1 MAAEK
6 YGGGAICMTSEML
19 ELEEI
24 KKLLRKEPH
33 GLSILEISRKLGI
46 GRNVTAKYMSMLHAA
61 GQVEVRRVAAAK
73 LYTLAHRV
81 PVSALLGLTS
91 DLIVVLDRN
100 LCIVFANTAFCTE
113 FCPGRDEIV
122 GYPIEA
128 FLPDRPIRQQIT
140 EMIHAALRGQER
152 RCKLPWEV
160 DGHTMKFH
168 ATFIPIV
175 FEDGAPGVTVILED
189 VTREVEAMQDLRKAL
204 EEKDALIHA
213 IHFRMRNALQTVSSI
228 MHLQT
233 SHLTDPAARRA
244 VRATEQQILSLAL
257 AHEELHL
264 SQNLSRVRMAD
275 YIARLAGTL
284 FRTYNVPPEKIAWK
298 VRAPGVEMPLELAQF
313 TGFILT
319 ERIVNVI
326 QHAFPDG
333 MTGSMELAIDR
344 DHTGRYTITV
354 RDTGVGIPE
363 GMEIAAGTTPGLPSV
378 RYLVEQYLGGEISIR
393 GDGGTTVTIAF
404 NGEEP
409 HVPPLG
415 ATPAGER
422 T

>member
-1 MAAEK
+1 
-6 YGGGAICMTSEML
+6 MTDEIS

-24 KKLLRKEPH
+24 KELLRQEPH

-46 GRNVTAKYMSMLHAA
+46 GRNVAAKYMSMLHAA

-100 LCIVFANTAFCTE
+100 LCIVFANTAFRTE

-122 GYPIEA
+122 GRPVEA
-128 FLPDRPIRQQIT
+128 FLPDRPIPPKLT
-140 EMIHAALRGQER
+140 EMTLAALRGQEG
-152 RCKLPWEV
+152 RCELPWEV
-160 DGHTMKFH
+160 DGHTMELR

-189 VTREVEAMQDLRKAL
+189 VTREVEAVQNLRKAL
-204 EEKDALIHA
+204 EEKEALIHA
-213 IHFRMRNALQTVSSI
+213 VHYRMRNALQTVSSI

-233 SHLTDPAARRA
+233 SHLADPAARRA

-264 SQNLSRVRMAD
+264 SQNFGRVRMAD

-284 FRTYNVPPEKIAWK
+284 FGTYGVPPEKIARE
-298 VRAPGVEMPLELAQF
+298 VRAPGIEMPLELAQF
-313 TGFILT
+313 TGFILI
-319 ERIVNVI
+319 ELIVNVI

-333 MTGSMELAIDR
+333 MTGSLELAVDR

-363 GMEIAAGTTPGLPSV
+363 GMEIAAGTTPGLPTV
-378 RYLVEQYLGGEISIR
+378 RYLVERYLSGEISIR
-393 GDGGTTVTIAF
+393 GDGGTTVTVAF
-404 NGEEP
+404 DGEEP
-409 HVPPLG
+409 LVPPPG

-422 T
+422 I